1 MGVNLSTP
9 YEPDIS
15 GVTWSPQDSGAC
27 LILGIAWLAVLYV
40 CAMIFST
47 CTLIDR
53 WRGPFDKNDTTLGN
67 VLAAGLCSAAWPAV
81 LAYCLM
87 N

>member
-9 YEPDIS
+9 FEPDLS
-15 GVTWSPQDSGAC
+15 GVTWSPEDRHAC
-27 LILGIAWLAVLYV
+27 AVLAVIWSIVLYM

-53 WRGPFDKNDTTLGN
+53 WRGPLDKNDTTLGN
-67 VLAAGLCSAAWPAV
+67 VLAALLCSAAWPAV
-81 LAYCLM
+81 LAYCFL